1 MKDYSLPDDCA
12 TCAMSSKINNLCAC
26 PGKLSR
32 WFDNNAQGMAPLFPR
47 LLLAYEFG
55 EAGLEKLNGDNWF
68 ADLSFPFPLNLL
80 PADVSWTLATG
91 LEIIAPVALVLG
103 LATRFFSLA
112 LMLLTVVAIAA
123 VHWPAEWH
131 GLAELWKG
139 YAITDQG
146 YGNYKLPLMYLLM
159 LSSLLLSGSGKLSVD
174 FRLKSLSIADKTIH
188 NQRQASEGGICTKNT

>member
-1 MKDYSLPDDCA
+1 MNDHSLPDSNCVS
-12 TCAMSSKINNLCAC
+12 CVISSAINRVCDFS
-26 PGKLSR
+26 GELSR
-32 WFDNNAQGMAPLFPR
+32 CFESHATDLAPLSLR

-68 ADLSFPFPLNLL
+68 ADLAFPFPVNLL
-80 PADVSWTLATG
+80 PADVNWTLATG

-131 GLAELWKG
+131 SLAELWKG

-159 LSSLLLSGSGKLSVD
+159 LCSLVFSGSGRISIDVY
-174 FRLKSLSIADKTIH
+174 LKAK
-188 NQRQASEGGICTKNT
+188 RQPVSG

>member
-1 MKDYSLPDDCA
+1 MNDHSLPDHDCA
-12 TCAMSSKINNLCAC
+12 ICTVSSSIGRVCAG

-32 WFDNNAQGMAPLFPR
+32 WFDSNAQGMAPLFPR

-55 EAGLEKLNGDNWF
+55 EAGLEKLNGENWF
-68 ADLSFPFPLNLL
+68 ADLAFPFPVSLL
-80 PADVSWTLATG
+80 PADVSWTMATG
-91 LEIIAPVALVLG
+91 LEIIAPMALILG

-131 GLAELWKG
+131 SLAELWKG

-146 YGNYKLPLMYLLM
+146 YGNYKLPLSYLFM
-159 LSSLLLSGSGKLSVD
+159 LSSLLLSGSGRLSVD
-174 FRLKSLSIADKTIH
+174 FWLKSLSIADKTIH
-188 NQRQASEGGICTKNT
+188 N